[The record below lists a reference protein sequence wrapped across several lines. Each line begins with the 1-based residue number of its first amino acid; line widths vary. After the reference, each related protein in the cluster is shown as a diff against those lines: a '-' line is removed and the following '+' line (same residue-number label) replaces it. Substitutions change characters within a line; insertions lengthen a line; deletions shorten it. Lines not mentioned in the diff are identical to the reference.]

1 MTKPKKSQGKYF
13 YVVAIYLLLFQR
25 LVGLTDDQAIGVA
38 IDVVFAKKLEY
49 GINVFYVDQVELF
62 VLIIV
67 QTCQFAATVPLRDVN
82 MLEHQQL
89 HFDEEGRVMLLD
101 IFEYF
106 IFKVVLVNRSR
117 GWNRNVR
124 DSFRVKKK

>member
-1 MTKPKKSQGKYF
+1 M
-13 YVVAIYLLLFQR
+13 
-25 LVGLTDDQAIGVA
+25 
-38 IDVVFAKKLEY
+38 
-49 GINVFYVDQVELF
+49 
-62 VLIIV
+62 IIV
-67 QTCQFAATVPLRDVN
+67 QTCQFAAAVPLRDVN
-82 MLEHQQL
+82 MLEHQKL
-89 HFDEEGRVMLLD
+89 HFDEEGRVVLLD